1 MRSLAASRATLPTPG
16 KTSSSSATR
25 ARSGGLH
32 RLPGHSAPLPAATR
46 QRLEQG
52 LGQSLNGV
60 QVDQSL
66 AAAQWVASY
75 PARALT
81 IGETIYL
88 GAEESSADLQ
98 LMGHEAAHV
107 LQQRAGAALPQAAG
121 GVDGGALE
129 HEASA
134 AGQAFAAECRARAGG
149 PLAGHVDLV
158 ARLRPH
164 VKTHKIPYLARMQL
178 QAGAI
183 GIPSQFLSML
193 PYLMTILALVVL
205 SIALA
210 ISRALRAPC
219 SALSRVCVA
228 NSLACCTVS
237 TLRWVM
243 LEICSREA
251 LVSSR
256 LAACW
261 LAPLANDW
269 LVKDTCSAE
278 LEV

>member
-134 AGQAFAAECRARAGG
+134 AGQALASGQTFSVTGRAAAA
-149 PLAGHVDLV
+149 P
-158 ARLRPH
+158 
-164 VKTHKIPYLARMQL
+164 
-178 QAGAI
+178 QAETQPKSRWERFKDSVGE
-183 GIPSQFLSML
+183 
-193 PYLMTILALVVL
+193 
-205 SIALA
+205 ALA
-210 ISRALRAPC
+210 FTEDLAWSLLEKFSPELVPIVRKGPEGVLDWMKERATGAFEAVVDKLMAPVRAISGVSGQLSAQFAP
-219 SALSRVCVA
+219 
-228 NSLACCTVS
+228 
-237 TLRWVM
+237 
-243 LEICSREA
+243 
-251 LVSSR
+251 
-256 LAACW
+256 W
-261 LAPLANDW
+261 LAWVRDAAVKISQND
-269 LVKDTCSAE
+269 CSP
-278 LEV
+278 